1 MFGRLQLIE
10 RNDGHLTSESYETN
24 AGGILQDLRISFP
37 CDSMEYELLKSMTR
51 SRTQKDGD
59 LHQTLMIAFG
69 KERTV
74 PVSKQSNN
82 TIGKYIHIPFTTSN

>member
-10 RNDGHLTSESYETN
+10 RNDGQLTRESYETN
-24 AGGILQDLRISFP
+24 VGGVSQDLRMSFP
-37 CDSMEYELLKSMTR
+37 CDSMEYELLKSVIR
-51 SRTQKDGD
+51 SRTEKDGD
-59 LHQTLMIAFG
+59 LGKTLMIAFG

-82 TIGKYIHIPFTTSN
+82 TINRYIHIPFTTSN